1 MEEDGFQ
8 LVKSKKKKQKN
19 NLASKVEKLKIH
31 KGQEGPLSQ
40 KEKDDFVR

>member
-19 NLASKVEKLKIH
+19 NLALKVERLRIQED
-31 KGQEGPLSQ
+31 QEGPLSQ
-40 KEKDDFVR
+40 KEKDDFVG

>member
-1 MEEDGFQ
+1 MEEDGFK

-19 NLASKVEKLKIH
+19 NLASKVERLRIQED
-31 KGQEGPLSQ
+31 QEGPLSQ

>member
-19 NLASKVEKLKIH
+19 NLASKVERLKV
-31 KGQEGPLSQ
+31 QEGPLSQ
-40 KEKDDFVR
+40 KEKDDFVG